1 MSGEL
6 SADEPAI
13 ISGDQVAAASDI
25 DTTRGTRI
33 PAGTP
38 GTVAEDRGSR
48 LVVFFD
54 SESQATQVDDSSLIR
69 IAPPGDAPEMAAG
82 NGDER

>member
-1 MSGEL
+1 MPGEL
-6 SADEPAI
+6 SGDEPAI
-13 ISGDQVAAASDI
+13 SPGDQVDTAGDI
-25 DTTRGTRI
+25 DTTEGTRI

-54 SESQATQVDDSSLIR
+54 SETQATQVDDISLVR
-69 IAPPGDAPEMAAG
+69 IVPSGDAPELTPPT
-82 NGDER
+82 GDER